1 MWKKRSVI
9 DLFVVILDCRFRNSG
24 ERLYGIKK
32 NVIMKKAMIL
42 AVAASAAMLSACHT
56 SGKVDNFTINVDA
69 VSSATTAVDVPYK
82 VANGYFV
89 RNDVKKLPNG
99 KISKQKDFEASF
111 GMAAVMGNDG
121 RPTEIDFNNQY
132 VIAVSKPATDR
143 FTELEPVSLK
153 GDGDGGLV
161 FVYRTKVGERI
172 SYSMKPSLVVVVDN
186 KYRGMV
192 SIREEK

>member
-1 MWKKRSVI
+1 
-9 DLFVVILDCRFRNSG
+9 
-24 ERLYGIKK
+24 
-32 NVIMKKAMIL
+32 MKKAMIL

-99 KISKQKDFEASF
+99 KISKQKDFEAAF

-132 VIAVSKPATDR
+132 VIVVSKPVTDR
-143 FTELEPVSLK
+143 LTELEPVSLK

-161 FVYRTKVGERI
+161 FVYRTKVGQQL
-172 SYSMKPSLVVVVDN
+172 SYSMQPSMVVVVDN

>member
-1 MWKKRSVI
+1 
-9 DLFVVILDCRFRNSG
+9 
-24 ERLYGIKK
+24 
-32 NVIMKKAMIL
+32 MKKAMIL

-69 VSSATTAVDVPYK
+69 VSSATTAVDVPYKVANGTSTAVVDVPYK

-132 VIAVSKPATDR
+132 VIAVSKPVTDR
-143 FTELEPVSLK
+143 LTELEPVSLK

-161 FVYRTKVGERI
+161 FVYRTKAGQQL
-172 SYSMKPSLVVVVDN
+172 SYSMQPSLVVVVDK

>member
-1 MWKKRSVI
+1 
-9 DLFVVILDCRFRNSG
+9 
-24 ERLYGIKK
+24 
-32 NVIMKKAMIL
+32 MKKAMIL
-42 AVAASAAMLSACHT
+42 AVAVAASAAMLSACHT

-69 VSSATTAVDVPYK
+69 VSSATTAVDVPYE

-99 KISKQKDFEASF
+99 KISKQKDFEAAF

-132 VIAVSKPATDR
+132 VIAVSKPVTDR

>member
-1 MWKKRSVI
+1 
-9 DLFVVILDCRFRNSG
+9 
-24 ERLYGIKK
+24 
-32 NVIMKKAMIL
+32 MKKAMIL

-56 SGKVDNFTINVDA
+56 SGKVDNFTIDVDA

-132 VIAVSKPATDR
+132 VIAVSKPVTDR
-143 FTELEPVSLK
+143 LTELEPVSLK

-161 FVYRTKVGERI
+161 FVYRTKVGQQLN
-172 SYSMKPSLVVVVDN
+172 YSMQPSLVVVVDN

>member
-1 MWKKRSVI
+1 
-9 DLFVVILDCRFRNSG
+9 
-24 ERLYGIKK
+24 
-32 NVIMKKAMIL
+32 MKKAMIL

-99 KISKQKDFEASF
+99 KISKQKDFEAAF

-132 VIAVSKPATDR
+132 VIVVSKPATDR

>member
-1 MWKKRSVI
+1 
-9 DLFVVILDCRFRNSG
+9 
-24 ERLYGIKK
+24 
-32 NVIMKKAMIL
+32 MIL
-42 AVAASAAMLSACHT
+42 AVAASVAMLSACHT

-132 VIAVSKPATDR
+132 VIAVSKPVTDR

-161 FVYRTKVGERI
+161 FVYRTKRRPTTQLQHAAEPGGCGRQEISRHGEHSRGEVGR
-172 SYSMKPSLVVVVDN
+172 
-186 KYRGMV
+186 RTAG
-192 SIREEK
+192 

>member
-1 MWKKRSVI
+1 
-9 DLFVVILDCRFRNSG
+9 
-24 ERLYGIKK
+24 
-32 NVIMKKAMIL
+32 MKKAMIL

-99 KISKQKDFEASF
+99 KISKQKDFEAAF

-121 RPTEIDFNNQY
+121 RPTEIDFDNQY
-132 VIAVSKPATDR
+132 VIAVSKPVTDR
-143 FTELEPVSLK
+143 FTEL
-153 GDGDGGLV
+153 
-161 FVYRTKVGERI
+161 
-172 SYSMKPSLVVVVDN
+172 
-186 KYRGMV
+186 
-192 SIREEK
+192 

>member
-1 MWKKRSVI
+1 M
-9 DLFVVILDCRFRNSG
+9 
-24 ERLYGIKK
+24 
-32 NVIMKKAMIL
+32 
-42 AVAASAAMLSACHT
+42 
-56 SGKVDNFTINVDA
+56 
-69 VSSATTAVDVPYK
+69 PYK

-132 VIAVSKPATDR
+132 VIAVSKPVTDR

-161 FVYRTKVGERI
+161 FVYRTKAGQQL
-172 SYSMKPSLVVVVDN
+172 SYSMQPSLVVVVDK

>member
-1 MWKKRSVI
+1 
-9 DLFVVILDCRFRNSG
+9 
-24 ERLYGIKK
+24 
-32 NVIMKKAMIL
+32 MIL
-42 AVAASAAMLSACHT
+42 AVVASAAMLSACHT
-56 SGKVDNFTINVDA
+56 SGKVDNLTINVDA
-69 VSSATTAVDVPYK
+69 VSSATTAADVPYK

-99 KISKQKDFEASF
+99 KISKQKDFEAAF

-132 VIAVSKPATDR
+132 VIAVSKPVTDR
-143 FTELEPVSLK
+143 QTELEPVSLK
-153 GDGDGGLV
+153 GDGDGDGGLV
-161 FVYRTKVGERI
+161 FVYRTKAGQQL
-172 SYSMKPSLVVVVDN
+172 SYSMQPSLVVVVDK

>member
-1 MWKKRSVI
+1 
-9 DLFVVILDCRFRNSG
+9 
-24 ERLYGIKK
+24 
-32 NVIMKKAMIL
+32 MKKAIIL
-42 AVAASAAMLSACHT
+42 AVSVSAMLSACHT

-89 RNDVKKLPNG
+89 SNDVKKLPNG
-99 KISKQKDFEASF
+99 KISKQKDFEAAF

-132 VIAVSKPATDR
+132 VIVVSKPVTDR
-143 FTELEPVSLK
+143 FTELEPVNLK

-161 FVYRTKVGERI
+161 FVYRTKTGQQL
-172 SYSMKPSLVVVVDN
+172 SYSMQPSLVVVVDK

>member
-1 MWKKRSVI
+1 
-9 DLFVVILDCRFRNSG
+9 
-24 ERLYGIKK
+24 
-32 NVIMKKAMIL
+32 MIL

-69 VSSATTAVDVPYK
+69 VSSATTAADVPYK

-121 RPTEIDFNNQY
+121 RPTEIDFNNQSVSYTHLTLPTTPY
-132 VIAVSKPATDR
+132 V
-143 FTELEPVSLK
+143 
-153 GDGDGGLV
+153 
-161 FVYRTKVGERI
+161 
-172 SYSMKPSLVVVVDN
+172 
-186 KYRGMV
+186 
-192 SIREEK
+192 

>member
-1 MWKKRSVI
+1 
-9 DLFVVILDCRFRNSG
+9 
-24 ERLYGIKK
+24 
-32 NVIMKKAMIL
+32 MKKAMIL

-99 KISKQKDFEASF
+99 KISKQKDFEAAF

-132 VIAVSKPATDR
+132 VIAVSKPVTDR
-143 FTELEPVSLK
+143 LTEFEPVSLK

-161 FVYRTKVGERI
+161 FVYRTKAGQQL
-172 SYSMKPSLVVVVDN
+172 SYSMQPSLVVVVDK

>member
-1 MWKKRSVI
+1 
-9 DLFVVILDCRFRNSG
+9 
-24 ERLYGIKK
+24 
-32 NVIMKKAMIL
+32 MKKAMIL
-42 AVAASAAMLSACHT
+42 AVAASVAMLSACHT

-132 VIAVSKPATDR
+132 VIAVSKPVTDR

-153 GDGDGGLV
+153 GDGGLV
-161 FVYRTKVGERI
+161 FVYRTKAGQQL
-172 SYSMKPSLVVVVDN
+172 SYSMQPSLVVVVDK

>member
-1 MWKKRSVI
+1 
-9 DLFVVILDCRFRNSG
+9 
-24 ERLYGIKK
+24 
-32 NVIMKKAMIL
+32 MKKAMIL
-42 AVAASAAMLSACHT
+42 AVVASAAMLSACHT
-56 SGKVDNFTINVDA
+56 SGKVDNFTIDVDA

-121 RPTEIDFNNQY
+121 RPTEIDFDNQY
-132 VIAVSKPATDR
+132 VIAVSKPVTDR

-153 GDGDGGLV
+153 ATAMAGWCLSTA
-161 FVYRTKVGERI
+161 RRQANNSATACSRAWWLWSTRNI
-172 SYSMKPSLVVVVDN
+172 AAW
-186 KYRGMV
+186 
-192 SIREEK
+192 

>member
-1 MWKKRSVI
+1 
-9 DLFVVILDCRFRNSG
+9 
-24 ERLYGIKK
+24 
-32 NVIMKKAMIL
+32 MKKAMIL

-56 SGKVDNFTINVDA
+56 SGKVDNLTIDVDA

-132 VIAVSKPATDR
+132 VIAVSKPVTDR
-143 FTELEPVSLK
+143 FTELELVSLK

-161 FVYRTKVGERI
+161 FVYRTKAGQQL
-172 SYSMKPSLVVVVDN
+172 SYSMQPSLVVVVDK

>member
-1 MWKKRSVI
+1 
-9 DLFVVILDCRFRNSG
+9 
-24 ERLYGIKK
+24 
-32 NVIMKKAMIL
+32 MKKAMIL

-132 VIAVSKPATDR
+132 VIVVSKPATDR

-161 FVYRTKVGERI
+161 FVYRTKAGQQL
-172 SYSMKPSLVVVVDN
+172 SYSMQPSLVVVVDK

>member
-1 MWKKRSVI
+1 M
-9 DLFVVILDCRFRNSG
+9 
-24 ERLYGIKK
+24 K
-32 NVIMKKAMIL
+32 NKYVMMKKAIIL
-42 AVAASAAMLSACHT
+42 AVSVSAMLSACHT

-132 VIAVSKPATDR
+132 VIAVSKPVTDR

-161 FVYRTKVGERI
+161 FVYRTKAGQQL
-172 SYSMKPSLVVVVDN
+172 SYSMQPSLVVVVDK

-192 SIREEK
+192 NIREEK